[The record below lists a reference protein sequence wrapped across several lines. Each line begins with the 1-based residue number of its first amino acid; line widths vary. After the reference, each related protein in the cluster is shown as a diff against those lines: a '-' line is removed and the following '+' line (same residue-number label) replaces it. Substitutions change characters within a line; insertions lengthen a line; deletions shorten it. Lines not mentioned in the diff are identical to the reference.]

1 MIQSIPLESLPS
13 LVREFASYKSVIQNA
28 SEKTVSE
35 YLLDLR
41 TFFRYLRARD
51 LKISPQS
58 EEFEQIDIRD
68 IDLEYIKNITTE
80 DIITEIL
87 NNVVVP

>member
-1 MIQSIPLESLPS
+1 MIQSVPLESLPS

-68 IDLEYIKNITTE
+68 IDLEYIKNITCGE
-80 DIITEIL
+80 MFPNLFISCI
-87 NNVVVP
+87 

>member
-1 MIQSIPLESLPS
+1 MLTSVPLNTLPS

-41 TFFRYLRARD
+41 TFFRFLRARD
-51 LKISPQS
+51 LHISVDS
-58 EEFEQIDIRD
+58 EDFETIDIHD
-68 IDLEYIKNITTE
+68 IDLEYIKNITME
-80 DIITEIL
+80 DIYEFL
-87 NNVVVP
+87 